1 MTLQQQYNLIKE
13 GKGDKNFFLK
23 QALRQFPNYLT
34 VNNTFEQTINIL
46 KGKSIISEG
55 IGGLVSLQPTHNQD
69 WFKIF
74 EAEVKADMKETDKEV
89 VDMET
94 KDYDYKDTKN
104 IDNIYGQEF
113 LNGYITEMGDPK
125 NSDKTVDEL
134 KAIVA
139 KNLSKDITYYT
150 TNAAFGLK
158 IQGYVD
164 DVPGAGKIVDAKGK
178 FKSSGYGDL
187 KESKYSLLEMMDVTE
202 KELEE
207 AALEEGPMDQQIAAA
222 EKKVEDLL
230 KQVAASELVLANL
243 KKKVADAS
251 AKI

>member
-34 VNNTFEQTINIL
+34 VNNTFEQTISIL

-104 IDNIYGQEF
+104 IGINQ
-113 LNGYITEMGDPK
+113 K
-125 NSDKTVDEL
+125 NVQTHIFKYL
-134 KAIVA
+134 IVW
-139 KNLSKDITYYT
+139 
-150 TNAAFGLK
+150 TNC
-158 IQGYVD
+158 
-164 DVPGAGKIVDAKGK
+164 
-178 FKSSGYGDL
+178 
-187 KESKYSLLEMMDVTE
+187 
-202 KELEE
+202 
-207 AALEEGPMDQQIAAA
+207 
-222 EKKVEDLL
+222 
-230 KQVAASELVLANL
+230 
-243 KKKVADAS
+243 
-251 AKI
+251 